1 MSDVRNDN
9 DNRKD
14 INNID
19 DRNDRGKEFNS
30 FLTRE
35 ELLAR
40 DLAAGLNDEANLGF
54 YLSVCRKYP
63 EEILW
68 MIYGQV
74 KQFPARKIKKS
85 KGALFNYLIQK
96 YAKDNNRS

>member
-1 MSDVRNDN
+1 MRNDN
-9 DNRKD
+9 DNK
-14 INNID
+14 INNFD
-19 DRNDRGKEFNS
+19 YRNDRGKEFNS

-35 ELLAR
+35 DALAR

-68 MIYGQV
+68 MIYGRV
-74 KQFPARKIKKS
+74 KQFPERKIKKS

-96 YAKDNNRS
+96 YAKDNNRN